1 MRQSARP
8 GTRRRAAPGDA
19 VILLGLGLGALGLL
33 LWAANAFSH
42 ASVASLKALLA
53 WVVAL
58 GGLALGTMLL
68 LTGRGASAIAAGVFL
83 GPLAWSWWQEA
94 QGKPKG
100 QQSGRQQSGGR
111 GPGQVRRGRMDRAEA
126 LDVLGL
132 SDPVSDADVRA
143 AWVRLMRVA
152 HPDGGG
158 SHGLAARVNQARDV
172 LLKGR

>member
-1 MRQSARP
+1 MRRGA
-8 GTRRRAAPGDA
+8 AAPGDA
-19 VILLGLGLGALGLL
+19 MILLGLGLGALGLL
-33 LWAANAFSH
+33 LWAANAFSR

-58 GGLALGTMLL
+58 GGLALGAMLL

-94 QGKPKG
+94 QGKGKPRPN
-100 QQSGRQQSGGR
+100 QA
-111 GPGQVRRGRMDRAEA
+111 RRGKMGRAEA
-126 LDVLGL
+126 LEVLDL
-132 SDPVSDADVRA
+132 TDPVSDADVRA

-158 SHGLAARVNQARDV
+158 THGLAARVNQARDV

>member
-1 MRQSARP
+1 M
-8 GTRRRAAPGDA
+8 
-19 VILLGLGLGALGLL
+19 ILLGLGLGALGLL
-33 LWAANAFSH
+33 LWAANAFSR
-42 ASVASLKALLA
+42 ASIASLKALLA

-58 GGLALGTMLL
+58 GGLTLGTMLL
-68 LTGRGASAIAAGVFL
+68 LTGRGASAVAAGVFL

-94 QGKPKG
+94 QGKPPGRPRPGG
-100 QQSGRQQSGGR
+100 Q
-111 GPGQVRRGRMDRAEA
+111 GPRPARRGKMDRAEA

-132 SDPVSDADVRA
+132 ADPVSDADVRA

>member
-1 MRQSARP
+1 M
-8 GTRRRAAPGDA
+8 
-19 VILLGLGLGALGLL
+19 ILLGLGLGALGLL
-33 LWAANAFSH
+33 LWAANAFSR
-42 ASVASLKALLA
+42 ASIASLKGLLA

-94 QGKPKG
+94 QGKERKPG
-100 QQSGRQQSGGR
+100 SRQPGR
-111 GPGQVRRGRMDRAEA
+111 GQVGRGRMGRAEA

-132 SDPVSDADVRA
+132 TDPVSDSDVRA

-158 SHGLAARVNQARDV
+158 THGLAARVNQARDV
-172 LLKGR
+172 LLKGQ

>member
-1 MRQSARP
+1 M
-8 GTRRRAAPGDA
+8 
-19 VILLGLGLGALGLL
+19 ILLGLGLGALGLL

-42 ASVASLKALLA
+42 ASIASLKALLA

-94 QGKPKG
+94 QGKTPKP
-100 QQSGRQQSGGR
+100 
-111 GPGQVRRGRMDRAEA
+111 GPGQARRAKMDRAEA

-132 SDPVSDADVRA
+132 ADPVSDADVRA

>member
-1 MRQSARP
+1 MPRSARP
-8 GTRRRAAPGDA
+8 GTRRGPAPGDA
-19 VILLGLGLGALGLL
+19 VILIGLGLGALGLL
-33 LWAANAFSH
+33 LWAASAFSR
-42 ASVASLKALLA
+42 ASVASIKALLG
-53 WVVAL
+53 WIVAL
-58 GGLALGTMLL
+58 GGLALATMLL
-68 LTGRGASAIAAGVFL
+68 LTGRGASAVAAGVFL

-94 QGKPKG
+94 QGKARG
-100 QQSGRQQSGGR
+100 QP
-111 GPGQVRRGRMDRAEA
+111 PGQIRRGKMDRAEA

-132 SDPVSDADVRA
+132 ADPVSDADVRA

>member
-1 MRQSARP
+1 MPQSARP
-8 GTRRRAAPGDA
+8 ETRRSTAPGDA

-33 LWAANAFSH
+33 LWVANAFSRT
-42 ASVASLKALLA
+42 SIASLKALLA

-94 QGKPKG
+94 QGKTRG
-100 QQSGRQQSGGR
+100 QPRG
-111 GPGQVRRGRMDRAEA
+111 GPGQARRGKMDRAEA

-132 SDPVSDADVRA
+132 ADPVSDADVRA

>member
-1 MRQSARP
+1 M
-8 GTRRRAAPGDA
+8 
-19 VILLGLGLGALGLL
+19 ILLGLGLGALGLL
-33 LWAANAFSH
+33 LWAANAFSR

-58 GGLALGTMLL
+58 GGLALGAMLL
-68 LTGRGASAIAAGVFL
+68 LTGRGASAVAAGVFL

-94 QGKPKG
+94 QGKPRTQQPGGLG
-100 QQSGRQQSGGR
+100 QA
-111 GPGQVRRGRMDRAEA
+111 RRGKMGRAEA
-126 LDVLGL
+126 LEVLGL
-132 SDPVSDADVRA
+132 VDPVSDADVRA